1 MKISSLVLAAFTLML
16 SPADAFAPSHP
27 RHFSVASPATTSQTA
42 SFMFGGAGEGVP
54 AEDDPEEQKKMEA
67 AAKSMGMSVDEYK
80 LGVTAR
86 IRLTNELN
94 GARLVG
100 GNKDK
105 VAVER
110 DGNNPPR
117 HLEIVITDAGKAL
130 GKDGVSK
137 ELVSA
142 LKAASEASKKARAD
156 AQKDMMQFISEE
168 MKKMGKA

>member
-1 MKISSLVLAAFTLML
+1 
-16 SPADAFAPSHP
+16 
-27 RHFSVASPATTSQTA
+27 
-42 SFMFGGAGEGVP
+42 MFGGAGEGVP

-80 LGVTAR
+80 LGVAAR

-110 DGNNPPR
+110 DGNNPPK

-142 LKAASEASKKARAD
+142 LKAASEASKKARTD